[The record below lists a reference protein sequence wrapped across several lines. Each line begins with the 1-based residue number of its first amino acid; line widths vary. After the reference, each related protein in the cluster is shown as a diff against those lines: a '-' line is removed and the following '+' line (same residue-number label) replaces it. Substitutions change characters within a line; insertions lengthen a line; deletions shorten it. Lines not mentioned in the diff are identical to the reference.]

1 VGRIF
6 CPHTC
11 VGHTPVPLNILNII
25 FNYLKIQYDES
36 IEYIYM
42 VSDISIFK
50 VDEWAMLLN
59 LSDVFEKAAMN
70 IDDETDYSYALI
82 DKTYKTCAYY
92 LHY

>member
-1 VGRIF
+1 
-6 CPHTC
+6 
-11 VGHTPVPLNILNII
+11 
-25 FNYLKIQYDES
+25 
-36 IEYIYM
+36 M